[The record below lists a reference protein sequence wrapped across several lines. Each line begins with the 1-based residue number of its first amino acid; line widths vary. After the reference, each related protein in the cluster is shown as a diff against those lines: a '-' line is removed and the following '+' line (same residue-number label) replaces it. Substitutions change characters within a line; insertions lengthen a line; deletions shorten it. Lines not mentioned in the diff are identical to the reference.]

1 MKEIKK
7 RASDDIRVKNVR
19 SVRNR
24 TIAKRHILYTQGGK
38 QSAVVPNPQLIRGCR
53 NQNRAHTE
61 NIRSRKSM
69 GRFWV
74 DSGSWSVKGKAG
86 GGKVYTAYG
95 IRYAMG
101 CALRGAA
108 LVST

>member
-1 MKEIKK
+1 
-7 RASDDIRVKNVR
+7 
-19 SVRNR
+19 
-24 TIAKRHILYTQGGK
+24 
-38 QSAVVPNPQLIRGCR
+38 
-53 NQNRAHTE
+53 
-61 NIRSRKSM
+61 M

-74 DSGSWSVKGKAG
+74 DSGSWSVKGKKG

-101 CALRGAA
+101 YELRGAA